1 MSAALL
7 FVLLYLLIMKITKKN
22 IILLL
27 ALMLTTLAHAQASI
41 GEKAK
46 KDLIQKTSFGGYVIG
61 KATITDQDLDASTK
75 SHTDF
80 DIRLVR
86 AYVDGKVLDFKY
98 KLQLELNGKP
108 GDYAKK
114 VCALWMPGRNG
125 KSTNSFMYASD
136 NSNAPSPSRTP

>member
-1 MSAALL
+1 M
-7 FVLLYLLIMKITKKN
+7 
-22 IILLL
+22 LLL

-61 KATITDQDLDASTK
+61 KATVTDQDLDASTK

-98 KLQLELNGKP
+98 KLTS
-108 GDYAKK
+108 
-114 VCALWMPGRNG
+114 VH
-125 KSTNSFMYASD
+125 
-136 NSNAPSPSRTP
+136 